1 MRKTKRNK
9 RGKESDR
16 LLLEAIMEYPG
27 LSIYELAKKLKWTPG
42 RVHGSVGRL
51 LHAQE
56 IFVRVLERNGRQ
68 VDLVYPKELE
78 PSNVIKVPAK
88 LLTFGNPRWQEDA
101 FFYALDD
108 STIGVSGSRVEEW
121 EEVAGFKSKASV
133 RRHGEEIFLTIP
145 ESFVEF
151 YNLDR
156 KVYLTG
162 ITGNNLFITIS
173 GEIIKTERHLA

>member
-1 MRKTKRNK
+1 MTKRNK
-9 RGKESDR
+9 RGKASDR
-16 LLLEAIMEYPG
+16 LLLEAIKEYPG

-42 RVHGSVGRL
+42 RVHGCVGRL
-51 LHAQE
+51 LRAQE
-56 IFVRVLERNGRQ
+56 IFVRVLERTGRR

-88 LLTFGNPRWQEDA
+88 LLNGGNPKWQEDA

-121 EEVAGFKSKASV
+121 EEVAGFKSRTSV
-133 RRHGEEIFLTIP
+133 RRGEGEIFLTIP
-145 ESFVEF
+145 ENFAKF

-156 KVYLTG
+156 KAYLTG
-162 ITGNNLFITIS
+162 ITGGNLFITIS
-173 GEIIKTERHLA
+173 GEIVKTERQFA